1 MSNLQEHR
9 QDMSQPRP
17 QPREDSPTI
26 PTTEVSTEPHLVPQP
41 IDFTIPQLTV
51 RAVGTG
57 MVIGGVLSLCN
68 IYAGL
73 KVGWGFNMSITAA
86 LLAFGFWK
94 VTEAFG
100 ARPFGMLENNINQ
113 TAASSAASIS
123 SAGLVAPIP
132 ALTLLT
138 GQVLSW
144 GALVLWTFSVCLV
157 GIAVAVGL
165 RRQMIEVDKLPFA
178 SGIAAAA
185 TLREMYA
192 KGKEAM
198 QRVSMLLGAG
208 IVAAVVKIAAE
219 VWKIPRLAFPGAIA
233 SSSGGALAQ
242 KGLAGASLKNLT
254 FALDP
259 SLLMVGVGG
268 IIGIRASA
276 SMALGAVLAWAIVG
290 PMALER
296 GWAATGAEDA
306 VWFGPMLTWLLWPG
320 VAMMVT
326 ASLTSFA
333 FSWRSIGR
341 ALRGAA
347 GRSQGAGE
355 DRGDVPSKVFLGAV
369 AFALVLSVVLQWSL
383 FGIGAFVA
391 TLGVLLT
398 FVLAI
403 VSGRVSGETGITP
416 VGAMGKVTQLVFGV
430 VAPGQA
436 APNLMAANVT
446 GGAASQCADLL
457 HDLKTGHLLGAVP
470 RLQAVAQ
477 FFGAMAGA
485 LLGSFGYLIIVRDPS
500 ILLTDEWP
508 APAVAA
514 WKAVAEIFMKGLE
527 AMPAGAMAA
536 MAWAGAAGIVL
547 AVLEKVLPG
556 KVRAWVPSPASL
568 GLAFVIPAYNSI
580 SMLIGAVAALVAG
593 KVAPGWA
600 ARFAIVL
607 AAGLIAGESITGV
620 AMAVQ
625 KILVG
630 G

>member
-1 MSNLQEHR
+1 
-9 QDMSQPRP
+9 MSQPQPNQSEASRP
-17 QPREDSPTI
+17 I
-26 PTTEVSTEPHLVPQP
+26 PTTDARSELHLVAQP
-41 IDFTIPQLTV
+41 VDFSTPQLTV

-86 LLAFGFWK
+86 LLGFGFWK
-94 VTEAFG
+94 ATEIFG
-100 ARPFGMLENNINQ
+100 VRPFGMLENNVNQ
-113 TAASSAASIS
+113 TAASSAAAIS

-165 RRQMIEVDKLPFA
+165 RRQMIEVDKLPFPSGVA
-178 SGIAAAA
+178 SA
-185 TLREMYA
+185 TTLKEMYS

-198 QRVSMLLGAG
+198 QRVSMLLGG
-208 IVAAVVKIAAE
+208 GVVAALSKVAVDL
-219 VWKIPRLAFPGAIA
+219 WKIPRLALPGSLAA
-233 SSSGGALAQ
+233 APGGALAQ

-268 IIGIRASA
+268 LIGIRASA
-276 SMALGAVLAWAIVG
+276 SLALGAVLAWAVVG
-290 PMALER
+290 PMALEK
-296 GWAATGAEDA
+296 GWATAGGEDA

-333 FSWRSIGR
+333 FSWRSIARAFRGAGR
-341 ALRGAA
+341 AQSAD
-347 GRSQGAGE
+347 E
-355 DRGDVPSKVFLGAV
+355 DRGDVSPKIFLAAIAV
-369 AFALVLSVVLQWSL
+369 ALVLSVALQWSL

-477 FFGAMAGA
+477 VFGALAGA
-485 LLGSFGYLIIVRDPS
+485 LLGSLGYLVIVRDPS

-527 AMPAGAMAA
+527 AMPAGAMGA

-556 KVRAWVPSPASL
+556 KARTWVPSPASL

-580 SMLIGAVAALVAG
+580 SMLLGAVAALIAG

-600 ARFAIVL
+600 AKFAIVL

-620 AMAVQ
+620 ALAIQ
-625 KILVG
+625 KIVFG